1 MHGPKSLIENKFK
14 LFVLI
19 LNDKSGNIVL
29 KDIDQLKKMTDKVY
43 EILPTSYGDSTF
55 MYQSLN
61 SAELDSIIL
70 MTKFYSWIIK
80 YSKLKGLDPD
90 NPRYLTKV
98 TRTF

>member
-1 MHGPKSLIENKFK
+1 MIENKFK

-19 LNDKSGNIVL
+19 LNDKSGNIVS
-29 KDIDQLKKMTDKVY
+29 KDINQLKKMTDKVY
-43 EILPTSYGDSTF
+43 EIVPSIYGDSTF

-80 YSKLKGLDPD
+80 YSKLKGLNPD

-98 TRTF
+98 TRTL